1 MLYLGD
7 PIGAEAVRIL
17 APFTTIGTCAD
28 LIHAHRQRL
37 VGLGR
42 QSTQGHAR
50 RVKAAQNIV
59 DWLDLIEGHGG
70 IGKL

>member
-59 DWLDLIEGHGG
+59 DRLDLIEGHGG